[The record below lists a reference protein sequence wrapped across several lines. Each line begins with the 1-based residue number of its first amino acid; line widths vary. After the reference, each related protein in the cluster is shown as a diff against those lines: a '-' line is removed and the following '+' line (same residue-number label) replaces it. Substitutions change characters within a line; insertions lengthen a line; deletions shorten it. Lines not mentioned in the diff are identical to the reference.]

1 MRSRFV
7 LSTAR
12 RITSLPPFPAGF
24 KIVAQRF
31 VTNTIFDKRLHV
43 AKLITAV
50 MALAFH
56 MISFNRFFLDQHIN
70 GVSQLNFIT
79 SARRGFA
86 SSGQISA
93 LRT

>member
-7 LSTAR
+7 LNRAADYFATAVSSR
-12 RITSLPPFPAGF
+12 F

-79 SARRGFA
+79 SARRFSPA
-86 SSGQISA
+86 A
-93 LRT
+93 ARYRR